1 MVNNSVNVLALL
13 LVLMLKAL
21 TKIVGY
27 NESELNGSE
36 QCKEK
41 WHLSAKMPLLKN
53 RQTAGHETVA
63 VCLPL
68 DATGVA
74 ICWRC
79 DVVPTVY

>member
-41 WHLSAKMPLLKN
+41 WHLSAKMPLHEE
-53 RQTAGHETVA
+53 QTDSRTR
-63 VCLPL
+63 
-68 DATGVA
+68 D
-74 ICWRC
+74 RC
-79 DVVPTVY
+79 CMLTTRCHWCSNLLEV